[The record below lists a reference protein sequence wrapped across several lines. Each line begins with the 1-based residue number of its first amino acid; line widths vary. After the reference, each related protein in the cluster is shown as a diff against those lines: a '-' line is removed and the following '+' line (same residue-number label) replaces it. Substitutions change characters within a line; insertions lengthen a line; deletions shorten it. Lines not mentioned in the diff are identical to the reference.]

1 MAQPTDLT
9 GMLTAGLFEPT
20 QKPIPSSYRESILG
34 AAQQAGTGLRRG
46 LGAMTGTDTR
56 TTAEALQE
64 QLRGLNPES
73 VQDQQ
78 QIVRLVSKVD
88 PARAL
93 ALQTQFN
100 KANRERA
107 ASQSS
112 LARQQTQDT
121 IAQRR
126 LDLEQQRVDV
136 ERERLKRGKDLTNQD
151 RAVILDAQKA
161 AEASETNVYRMTN
174 LAKQYENNPPVGGI
188 RASAVEAW
196 EKTFGSQDQVS
207 RMRTEFQNIVNTG
220 IINSLPPGV
229 ASDKDIEM
237 ARSGFIDKNWDAD
250 QISQF
255 LRGQAKLSAF
265 NTERDNLKAKWV
277 SENRG
282 DISGFNEAWR
292 ELRMSEGYKEAV
304 AAKYDLPAYRL
315 PPPVAQF
322 NPDAEPTATVEPS
335 VADRVVAN
343 RTFGGAL

>member
-9 GMLTAGLFEPT
+9 GMLTEGLFQPT
-20 QKPIPSSYRESILG
+20 QKAVPSSLAEASMRL
-34 AAQQAGTGLRRG
+34 AQSAGTGLRRG
-46 LGAMTGTDTR
+46 VGALTGADTMTA
-56 TTAEALQE
+56 AEALQQ
-64 QLRGLNPES
+64 QLRGLNAEN
-73 VQDQQ
+73 VDDQKK
-78 QIVRLVSKVD
+78 IVSLVAQVD

-93 ALQTQFN
+93 AVQTQFN
-100 KANRERA
+100 KTNRERA

-151 RAVILDAQKA
+151 RAVILDAQQA
-161 AEASETNVYRMTN
+161 AEASETNVYTMTR
-174 LAKQYENNPPVGGI
+174 LAGQYEANPPSAGI
-188 RASAVEAW
+188 LGSAVEAW
-196 EKTFGSQDQVS
+196 NDTLGTQDEQS
-207 RMRTEFQNIVNTG
+207 RMKTEFQNIVNTG

-237 ARSGFIDKNWDAD
+237 ARSGFMNKNWNSD
-250 QISQF
+250 QIAQY
-255 LRGQAKLSAF
+255 LRGMAKLSAF

-292 ELRMSEGYKEAV
+292 ELRMSEGYKETV
-304 AAKYDLPAYRL
+304 AAKYNLPAYRL

-322 NPDAEPTATVEPS
+322 NPDDEPTAVVEPS

>member
-9 GMLTAGLFEPT
+9 GMLTEGLFQPT
-20 QKPIPSSYRESILG
+20 QQAIPSSFQEAMIRQ
-34 AAQQAGTGLRRG
+34 AQSAGTGLRRG
-46 LGAMTGTDTR
+46 IGALTGADTM
-56 TTAEALQE
+56 TTAEALQQ
-64 QLRGLNPES
+64 QLRGLNAEN
-73 VQDQQ
+73 VDDQKK
-78 QIVRLVSKVD
+78 IVSLVAQVD

-93 ALQTQFN
+93 AVQTQFN
-100 KANRERA
+100 KTNRERA

-112 LARQQTQDT
+112 LARQQTQDA

-126 LDLEQQRVDV
+126 LNLEQQRIEV

-151 RAVILDAQKA
+151 KKLISDAQIA
-161 AEASETNVYRMTN
+161 AEASEASVGDMTR
-174 LAKQYENNPPVGGI
+174 LAAQYEANPPSAGI
-188 RASAVEAW
+188 RGTAVEAW
-196 EKTFGSQDQVS
+196 NDTFGTQNEQS
-207 RMRTEFQNIVNTG
+207 RMKTEFQNIVNTG

-237 ARSGFIDKNWDAD
+237 ARSGFMNKNWNSD
-250 QISQF
+250 QIAQY
-255 LRGQAKLSAF
+255 LRGMAKLAAF
-265 NTERDNLKAKWV
+265 NTERDNLKAQWV
-277 SENRG
+277 SNNGG

-292 ELRMSEGYKEAV
+292 ELRMSEGYKETV
-304 AAKYDLPAYRL
+304 AAKYNLPAYRL

>member
-9 GMLTAGLFEPT
+9 GMLTEGLFQPT
-20 QKPIPSSYRESILG
+20 QKAVPSSYRESILG
-34 AAQQAGTGLRRG
+34 AAQSAGTGLRRG
-46 LGAMTGTDTR
+46 VGALTGADTMTA
-56 TTAEALQE
+56 AEALQQ
-64 QLRGLNPES
+64 QLRGLNAEN
-73 VQDQQ
+73 VDDQKK
-78 QIVRLVSKVD
+78 IVSLVAQVD

-93 ALQTQFN
+93 AVQTQFN
-100 KANRERA
+100 KTNRERA

-112 LARQQTQDT
+112 LARQQTQDAIT
-121 IAQRR
+121 QRR

-151 RAVILDAQKA
+151 RAVILDAQQA
-161 AEASETNVYRMTN
+161 AEASETNVYTMTR
-174 LAKQYENNPPVGGI
+174 LAKQYEADPP
-188 RASAVEAW
+188 SAGFRGTVVEAW
-196 EKTFGSQDQVS
+196 NDTLGTQDEQS
-207 RMRTEFQNIVNTG
+207 RMKTEFQNIVNTG

-237 ARSGFIDKNWDAD
+237 ARSGFMNKNWNSD
-250 QISQF
+250 QIAQY
-255 LRGQAKLSAF
+255 LRGMAKLSAF

-322 NPDAEPTATVEPS
+322 NPDDEPTAVVEPS

>member
-1 MAQPTDLT
+1 MAKTDLR
-9 GMLTAGLFEPT
+9 GMLTEGLFEPAQQPT
-20 QKPIPSSYRESILG
+20 PRSYRESILG

-46 LGAMTGTDTR
+46 LGAVTGTDTR
-56 TTAEALQE
+56 TTAEALQA
-64 QLRGLNPES
+64 QLRGLNPENID
-73 VQDQQ
+73 DQQ

-100 KANRERA
+100 KANRERE

-112 LARQQTQDT
+112 LARQQAQDAL
-121 IAQRR
+121 AQRR

-136 ERERLKRGKDLTNQD
+136 EKERLKRGKDLTDQS
-151 RAVILDAQKA
+151 RAVILDAQQA
-161 AEASETNVYRMTN
+161 AEASETNVYTMTR
-174 LAKQYENNPPVGGI
+174 LAEQYEANPPSAGI
-188 RASAVEAW
+188 LGSAVEAW
-196 EKTFGSQDQVS
+196 NDTLGTQDEQS
-207 RMRTEFQNIVNTG
+207 RMKTEFQNIVNTG

-237 ARSGFIDKNWDAD
+237 ARSGFMNKNWNSD
-250 QISQF
+250 QIAQY
-255 LRGQAKLSAF
+255 LRGMAKLSAF

-304 AAKYDLPAYRL
+304 AAKYNLPAYRL

-322 NPDAEPTATVEPS
+322 NPDAEPTAVVEPS
-335 VADRVVAN
+335 VASRVTGN

>member
-46 LGAMTGTDTR
+46 IGAMTGADTR

-88 PARAL
+88 SARAL

-112 LARQQTQDT
+112 LARQQTQDA

-126 LDLEQQRVDV
+126 LDLEQQRIEV
-136 ERERLKRGKDLTNQD
+136 EKERLKRGKALTNQD

-161 AEASETNVYRMTN
+161 AEASETNVYTMTR
-174 LAKQYENNPPVGGI
+174 LAKQYEADPPLAGFRGTV
-188 RASAVEAW
+188 VEAW
-196 EKTFGSQDQVS
+196 NDTLGTQDEQS
-207 RMRTEFQNIVNTG
+207 RMKTEFQNIVNTG

-237 ARSGFIDKNWDAD
+237 ARSGFMNKNWNSD
-250 QISQF
+250 QIAQY
-255 LRGQAKLSAF
+255 LRGMAKLSAF

-322 NPDAEPTATVEPS
+322 NPDAEPTAVVEPS

>member
-1 MAQPTDLT
+1 MALKTDLT
-9 GMLTAGLFEPT
+9 GMLTEGLFQPT
-20 QKPIPSSYRESILG
+20 QEPIPSSYRESVL
-34 AAQQAGTGLRRG
+34 QSVQRAGEGVRRG
-46 LGAMTGTDTR
+46 VGALTGADTM
-56 TTAEALQE
+56 TTAEALQQ
-64 QLRGLNPES
+64 QLRGLNAEN
-73 VQDQQ
+73 VDDQKK
-78 QIVRLVSKVD
+78 IVSLVAQVD

-93 ALQTQFN
+93 AVQTQFN
-100 KANRERA
+100 KTNRERA

-112 LARQQTQDT
+112 LARQQTQDA

-126 LDLEQQRVDV
+126 LNLEQQRIEV
-136 ERERLKRGKDLTNQD
+136 ERERLKREKNLTNQD
-151 RAVILDAQKA
+151 RAVILDAQQA
-161 AEASETNVYRMTN
+161 AEASETNVYTMTR
-174 LAKQYENNPPVGGI
+174 LAEQYEANPPSAGI
-188 RASAVEAW
+188 LGSAVEAW
-196 EKTFGSQDQVS
+196 NDTLGTQDEQS
-207 RMRTEFQNIVNTG
+207 RMKTEFQNIVNTG

-237 ARSGFIDKNWDAD
+237 ARSGFMNKNWNSD
-250 QISQF
+250 QIAQY
-255 LRGQAKLSAF
+255 LRGMAKLSAF

-304 AAKYDLPAYRL
+304 AAKYNLPAYRL

-322 NPDAEPTATVEPS
+322 NPDAEPTAVVEPS